1 LRKFDHHLSRTE
13 LIDVYSKNFQK
24 ILTKQDIKFKVNTK
38 VIGAEKK
45 DGKVMLNVEAS
56 KGGKPE
62 TVSRGISYA
71 NAILT

>member
-1 LRKFDHHLSRTE
+1 LEWVSD
-13 LIDVYSKNFQK
+13 DVDWAKTPCSKNFQK
-24 ILTKQDIKFKVNTK
+24 ILAKQDIKFKVNTK

-62 TVSRGISYA
+62 TVSALHVAAASC
-71 NAILT
+71 